1 MASDPSQ
8 ESESATESELADA
21 FGALSSDIRV
31 QILRELWD
39 RQQEPEYD
47 PVSFSTLRRATGVRD
62 SGRFNYHLDTLVP
75 AFVRETADRDADGH
89 KDGAGE
95 GEKNDTGYRLTYA
108 GQQVVGAATSGSY
121 TDADATSLDETPLGP
136 CPNRDCS
143 GMSTVS
149 YESGWVD
156 VSCDTCDTIGIRGSA
171 PPVVAAAATEDPS
184 VLGEFIIAQIQKLAR
199 GFCVLCDGRLEL
211 SVTEPRSDRELIHE
225 NTGDESDTSKVE
237 VLTECQECG
246 NVGYVTAMTTVSDH
260 PAVVAF
266 LHEQGVDYREVWHEP
281 WAASAEERLVS
292 ESPVRIEV
300 RIPTDEETLIL
311 KLDGDLSVRD
321 HYRA

>member
-1 MASDPSQ
+1 MAGDLSQ

-21 FGALSSDIRV
+21 FGALSSDIRI

-39 RQQEPEYD
+39 RQRGPESD
-47 PVSFSTLRRATGVRD
+47 PVSFSTLRKAIGVRD
-62 SGRFNYHLDTLVP
+62 SGRFNHHLDTLVP
-75 AFVRETADRDADGH
+75 AFVREAADRDGDGH
-89 KDGAGE
+89 EERTGAGE
-95 GEKNDTGYRLTYA
+95 ELDTGYLLTYA

-136 CPNRDCS
+136 CPSRDCS
-143 GMSTVS
+143 GTNTVS

-156 VSCDTCDTIGIRGSA
+156 VSCDTCDALTMRGSA

-184 VLGEFIIAQIQKLAR
+184 VLGEFIVARMQKLAR
-199 GFCVLCDGRLEL
+199 GFCLLCDGRLEL
-211 SVTEPRSDRELIHE
+211 SVTELRSDREPMPE
-225 NTGDESDTSKVE
+225 NTGDVPDASRVE
-237 VLTECQECG
+237 VLNECQECG
-246 NVGYVTAMTTVSDH
+246 NVGYVTATATISDH

-266 LHEQGVDYREVWHEP
+266 LHEQDIDYREVWREP
-281 WAASAEERLVS
+281 WVASVDERLVS

-300 RIPTDEETLIL
+300 RIPIDEETLVL
-311 KLDGDLSVRD
+311 ELDGDLSVRD